1 VTVVKD
7 CSLVDDTTVTTETA
21 VVVVFIWDVRVAVVV
36 VVATTTTASGEVA
49 ALLQAESKLLSE
61 YPPNSVGIL
70 TTALLV
76 TATTDVRLALVNV
89 VYSVMV
95 DTLFSVE
102 ILVYVEALIS
112 VATSVWTVV
121 SRSV

>member
-1 VTVVKD
+1 MTVVKD